1 MARRF
6 SGFQVTGL
14 LGGMLVVLPAAR
26 AEDCAAG
33 ERYFQ
38 QAREASQPAVRIE
51 GLRRSL
57 KECPTFEAWYLLGG
71 AYREQGAFD
80 QARQAFQAAW
90 GLAGSDDAR
99 ALALARGAQVMA
111 DLGQSS
117 QAILE
122 LHTALAKHSNPP
134 AWMRE
139 AVRAL
144 ELVQS
149 QRVVLAQEITRTLTT
164 RSFGVLPR
172 IDLRIHFTYDSA
184 ALDARGDTQVQELGK
199 ALADPNFAGRRFL
212 IIGHTDQQGDAVYNQ
227 RLSERRAGTVASELA
242 RRYPVLAQRLHSEG
256 HGERE
261 LLYPGT
267 SEEDYRLN
275 RRVEV
280 RVE

>member
-1 MARRF
+1 
-6 SGFQVTGL
+6 
-14 LGGMLVVLPAAR
+14 MLVVLPVAR
-26 AEDCAAG
+26 AEDCTAG

-38 QAREASQPAVRIE
+38 QAREASQPAARIE

-57 KECPTFEAWYLLGG
+57 EQCPTFEAWYLLGG
-71 AYREQGAFD
+71 VYREKGAFD

-90 GLAGSDDAR
+90 GLANNDDAR

-122 LHTALAKHSNPP
+122 LRTALAKHSNPP
-134 AWMRE
+134 TWLRE

-144 ELVQS
+144 ELAQS
-149 QRVVLAQEITRTLTT
+149 QRVVLAQEITRTLAT
-164 RSFGVLPR
+164 RSFGVVPR
-172 IDLRIHFTYDSA
+172 IDLRIHFAYDSA
-184 ALDARGDTQVQELGK
+184 ALDARGDAQVQELGK
-199 ALADPNFAGRRFL
+199 ALTETDFAGRRFL
-212 IIGHTDQQGDAVYNQ
+212 IIGHTDQQGDADYNQ
-227 RLSERRAGTVASELA
+227 HLSERRAGTVVSELV
-242 RRYPVLAQRLHSEG
+242 RRYPVLAQRLRSEG

-267 SEEDYRLN
+267 SEEDHRLN